1 MALMCLWNFHPGVS
15 FSVQF
20 RFSLRGPDWPRE
32 LREGAKAIPQ
42 GKGKIMWKKKA
53 LAILTAA
60 AMAGSAIQPAVAQ
73 NYGRDYGNTY
83 NNGAANNGYYD
94 NGANNNG
101 YNDRYDSNSYNND
114 NNRYQSDQDRYQQQR
129 DQYERDR
136 NNYDRTYG
144 NRARFDRLAYA
155 RECERQKSGN
165 TAGGAIV
172 GALAGGL
179 LGNTISRGP
188 QRGAGTAVGAI
199 LGGVIGGT
207 IGNNSLNCEDRSYE
221 IDTYYSGFETGLP
234 HARYDWRSPRSD
246 AYGYLQVED
255 YYRDRSGYRCAN
267 YTQQIYVHGRPEVA
281 RGVACRQPDGTWRMT

>member
-1 MALMCLWNFHPGVS
+1 
-15 FSVQF
+15 
-20 RFSLRGPDWPRE
+20 
-32 LREGAKAIPQ
+32 
-42 GKGKIMWKKKA
+42 MWKKKT

-60 AMAGSAIQPAVAQ
+60 AMAGSAIQPVMAQ
-73 NYGRDYGNTY
+73 NYGRDYEY
-83 NNGAANNGYYD
+83 NY
-94 NGANNNG
+94 NNG
-101 YNDRYDSNSYNND
+101 YNNGNNGNYNAPYGNNAYPND
-114 NNRYQSDQDRYQQQR
+114 NNRYDSDRDRYEQQR

-144 NRARFDRLAYA
+144 NRAARFDRSAYL

-207 IGNNSLNCEDRSYE
+207 IGNNSLTCEDRSYE
-221 IDTYYSGFETGLP
+221 IDTYYSGFEAGRP

-246 AYGYLQVED
+246 AYGYLEVGD
-255 YYRDRSGYRCAN
+255 YYRDRGGYRCAN
-267 YTQQIYVHGRPEVA
+267 YTQQIYVHGRPELA